1 MTFLIYVQYEA
12 GLEGNSKC
20 KKTVKEWFKDWVK
33 GGSRTVFGGF
43 YPIFEPLSI
52 EHLPYEQRG
61 MAQI

>member
-1 MTFLIYVQYEA
+1 MCNMRQGSRETPNV
-12 GLEGNSKC
+12 